1 MANEIPTVIELAPNT
16 SFVQTP
22 EVKQTVKRALSYIK
36 AGYPVHFR
44 GPAGTGKTTLALHV
58 AACLKRPVVLIHGDE
73 EFTTSS
79 LVGGEHGYHFR
90 KVVDNFI
97 SRVKKTE
104 EDMMKR
110 WVDNRLTVA
119 CKLGFTLVYDEYTR
133 SRPEAN
139 NILLSILQ
147 DRLMDI
153 PLGDADQDPYL
164 KVHPDFTAIFT
175 SNPEEYAGVHRSQ
188 DALRDRM
195 ITIDLDH
202 YDGDTEVAIVQAKSK
217 LPKHDCEIIVRIM
230 RQLRDSGK
238 CEYEPTIRSA
248 IMIAKTL
255 KNEALSIAR
264 GNNFFKEVCQDI
276 LSSQTSRV
284 GSKTNQ
290 NIVREH
296 VAKLIEDDFAKTDF
310 PQDKSVGEESV
321 LTAVESDKGRDT
333 CPPPAR
339 VARRKKRTAARRPSH
354 PSKKRKNKKRSQ

>member
-1 MANEIPTVIELAPNT
+1 MDDAIPTVIEPTPKAG
-16 SFVQTP
+16 FVETP
-22 EVKQTVKRALSYIK
+22 EVKQTVKRALNYIK

-73 EFTTSS
+73 EFTTSD

-104 EDMMKR
+104 EDMMKC

-147 DRLMDI
+147 DRIMDI
-153 PLGDADQDPYL
+153 PLGDGDKDPYL

-195 ITIDLDH
+195 VTIDLDH
-202 YDGDTEVAIVQAKSK
+202 YDYDTEVAIVHAKAK
-217 LPKHDCEIIVRIM
+217 LPKHDCETIVRIM

-255 KNEALSIAR
+255 KIEAVSIAR
-264 GNNFFKEVCQDI
+264 SNGFFAEACQDI
-276 LSSQTSRV
+276 LASQTSRV

-290 NIVREH
+290 NIVREF
-296 VAKLIEDDFAKTDF
+296 VAQLIEKNLSHPAFPQAKTVD
-310 PQDKSVGEESV
+310 EESA
-321 LTAVESDKGRDT
+321 LAAMKRG
-333 CPPPAR
+333 PKMPK
-339 VARRKKRTAARRPSH
+339 RRRGIRPRRS
-354 PSKKRKNKKRSQ
+354 SE